1 MKKWREPNNQYQVQ
15 SVIQANQSS
24 VIQTAANLQPLL
36 GKGVLYVNKGNSV
49 IHTAPGKLRHFIV
62 FIFAVAK
69 TLIFWVINGN
79 LTVFLSVGGIQV
91 QVCIKAF

>member
-49 IHTAPGKLRHFIV
+49 IHTAPGKLE
-62 FIFAVAK
+62 
-69 TLIFWVINGN
+69 
-79 LTVFLSVGGIQV
+79 FLSFFFVVFTCRSIFSGY
-91 QVCIKAF
+91 